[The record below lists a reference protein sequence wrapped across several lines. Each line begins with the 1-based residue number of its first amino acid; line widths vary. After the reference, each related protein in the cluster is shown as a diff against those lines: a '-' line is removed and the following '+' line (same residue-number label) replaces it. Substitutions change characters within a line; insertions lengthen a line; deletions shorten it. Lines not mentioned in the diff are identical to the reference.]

1 MNTNW
6 VPVSA
11 SALVIGALSLWL
23 GSLLLPPTDDAR
35 AVLDLVDRLDGEW
48 LAIAML
54 FFLAGVGIL
63 LGLPAILVLFV
74 PRVRWLGLTALA
86 VWVVGASGTTGYAM
100 LLVFLRSLV
109 QGDAIVDNAFAAAV
123 SEPGLWGFLIAWIGA
138 FYLGELLL
146 ALTLLRAGTTPRWVP
161 LLLLAHVGCLPVSGR
176 LPEWARDGTTLML
189 VVALVGIAVAAN
201 GSLRAPTL
209 TEIEGVRTRRLAARP
224 RG

>member
-35 AVLDLVDRLDGEW
+35 ATLDLVDQLDGQW

-54 FFLAGVGIL
+54 FFLAGIGVL
-63 LGLPAILVLFV
+63 LGLPAIIVLFV
-74 PRVRWLGLTALA
+74 PKVRWLGMTALA
-86 VWVVGASGTTGYAM
+86 VFVVGASGTTGYAM
-100 LLVFLRSLV
+100 LLVFLRALV
-109 QGDAIVDNAFAAAV
+109 QGDAIVPEAFNAAV

-146 ALTLLRAGTTPRWVP
+146 AITLLRARTTPRWVP
-161 LLLLAHVGCLPVSGR
+161 LLLLAHVAVLPVSNA
-176 LPEWARDGTTLML
+176 LPEWARDGSTLLL
-189 VVALVGIAVAAN
+189 VVGLVGIAVTAN

-209 TEIEGVRTRRLAARP
+209 SQIEGVRAQRLARD
-224 RG
+224 